1 MNFLIPKSGVSVL
14 VGSIVLTS
22 FWWGFQY
29 LQNSSK
35 VLLCVSHKGEP
46 GLCPNDA
53 LLLFFLTAPP
63 LSMHPLTS
71 LLNNSL
77 KLPGGTQGRS

>member
-1 MNFLIPKSGVSVL
+1 MNFLIPKAEVSVL

-22 FWWGFQY
+22 WWRGFQY

-35 VLLCVSHKGEP
+35 VLLCVSHKEEP

-53 LLLFFLTAPP
+53 LLCLFVCFF
-63 LSMHPLTS
+63 
-71 LLNNSL
+71 
-77 KLPGGTQGRS
+77 

>member
-1 MNFLIPKSGVSVL
+1 MNFLIPKSEVSVL

-22 FWWGFQY
+22 FSWGFQY

-53 LLLFFLTAPP
+53 LFFLPCLCI
-63 LSMHPLTS
+63 LSLPYLTT
-71 LLNNSL
+71 L
-77 KLPGGTQGRS
+77 